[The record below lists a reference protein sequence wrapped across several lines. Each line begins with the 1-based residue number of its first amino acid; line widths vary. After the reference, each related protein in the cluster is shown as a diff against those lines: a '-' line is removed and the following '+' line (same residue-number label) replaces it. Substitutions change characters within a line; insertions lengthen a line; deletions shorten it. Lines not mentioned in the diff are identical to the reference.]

1 VSESE
6 ELPTDYDDLGERFGA
21 YRIAVQERFAIYIP
35 DRDKNGNVLDVTI
48 WIRRAM
54 QLLDGIDGG
63 ATAMP
68 AALGIW
74 RGQEENTV
82 IVYSFI
88 DQDRFFGQIFR
99 VRAFLHEFGRTMSQG
114 EVLFELGP
122 AAFWIDQYDPEL
134 KS

>member
-1 VSESE
+1 V
-6 ELPTDYDDLGERFGA
+6 PTDYDDLGERFGA
-21 YRIAVQERFAIYIP
+21 SRIAVQERFAIYIP

-54 QLLDGIDGG
+54 QLLDGIGGG

-68 AALGIW
+68 AALGIL

-88 DQDRFFGQIFR
+88 DQDRFFGQVFR
-99 VRAFLHEFGRTMSQG
+99 VRAFLHEFGRTMNKEKFCLSLARQHSG
-114 EVLFELGP
+114 
-122 AAFWIDQYDPEL
+122 
-134 KS
+134 